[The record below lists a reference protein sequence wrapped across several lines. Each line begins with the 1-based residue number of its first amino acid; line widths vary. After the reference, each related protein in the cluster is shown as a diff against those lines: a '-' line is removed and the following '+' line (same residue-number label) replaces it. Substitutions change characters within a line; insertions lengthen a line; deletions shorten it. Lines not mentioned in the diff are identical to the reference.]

1 MKRILVCALAAMILM
16 ASCLTAFAAPTYT
29 TTTSYVKVNDVE
41 YLQVS
46 STVINATEGDMIT
59 FLAYDENAG
68 DTIEDNEVVYIDQK
82 TVPADRTLNFTYNTD
97 KAKLTGVDLKFGTD
111 GDAAPAGDANVP
123 SRTYT
128 VSYKNATY
136 TVVVPTAAVVDTVI
150 TTDLVLV
157 TGEKLATATYGGAN
171 VLSAVSTA
179 DGKITIQDSTDFNGG
194 TIVVTSEAT
203 IEPID
208 PPTIN
213 NDKTLSAV
221 FAKEVDGK
229 LEETLTV
236 FGYAISDLATGWGGI
251 VVSKD
256 ADAID
261 AYKDG
266 DADADVDVYEALYKG
281 IDGDFAVQ
289 LVNKTGTE
297 DLTAG
302 PVYACIYVT
311 NSQHTAYGDTLTLTV
326 AE

>member
-16 ASCLTAFAAPTYT
+16 ASCLTAFATSYN
-29 TTTSYVKVNDVE
+29 TTTSYVTE
-41 YLQVS
+41 YGGEWLQVS
-46 STVINATEGDMIT
+46 THVTDADEGEMLT
-59 FLAYDENAG
+59 YLAYNDANDDATIA
-68 DTIEDNEVVYIDQK
+68 DTEVVFIDQT
-82 TVPADRTLNFTYNTD
+82 TVPATGEANFVYLTGKGN
-97 KAKLTGVDLKFGTD
+97 LTGVDLKFGTNK
-111 GDAAPAGDANVP
+111 AGANVVDSTVP
-123 SRTYT
+123 SRAYA
-128 VSYKNATY
+128 VEYKGATY
-136 TVVVPTAAVVDTVI
+136 NVVVPTAAVETVI
-150 TTDLVLV
+150 VTDLTLVVGEELVSATYDSTDV
-157 TGEKLATATYGGAN
+157 TG
-171 VLSAVSTA
+171 AVAIA
-179 DGKITIQDSTDFNGG
+179 DGKITIQDSASFNGG

-213 NDKTLSAV
+213 NGKTLSAV
-221 FAKEVDGK
+221 FAKDVEGK

-236 FGYAISDLATGWGGI
+236 FGYAVSDLATGWGGI

-256 ADAID
+256 ADAIA
-261 AYKDG
+261 AYKAG
-266 DADADVDVYEALYKG
+266 DETADVDVYEALYKG
-281 IDGDFAVQ
+281 AEGDFAVQ